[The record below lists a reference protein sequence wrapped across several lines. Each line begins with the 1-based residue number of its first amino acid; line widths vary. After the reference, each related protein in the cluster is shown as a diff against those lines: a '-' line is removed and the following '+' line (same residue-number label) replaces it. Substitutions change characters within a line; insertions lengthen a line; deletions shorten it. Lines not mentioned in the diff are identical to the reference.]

1 MEFIT
6 NFLKKLYYA
15 FCVDGDELNSPEQ
28 TDDEEVSQPEE
39 ESNDNH
45 S

>member
-15 FCVDGDELNSPEQ
+15 FCVDGDELNNPEQ
-28 TDDEEVSQPEE
+28 TDEEVSQPEE